1 MAITNK
7 VSNLGALCIIKNIL
21 WSHRLESTVPIITG
35 PRWSKTD
42 LSHEL
47 FRCKHQFVV
56 DHPAWPVLV
65 QAAVWVHVH
74 RLMVLHRL
82 IGTALF
88 RQPRRVV
95 EKARCYRL
103 CATVRIIKAPMTM
116 SRSKLDCNI
125 STDSILNPFLHNL
138 LLIYKHV
145 HMNINIFQRSITCI
159 FSTPDTAESCFEM
172 NTPHREFI

>member
-1 MAITNK
+1 M
-7 VSNLGALCIIKNIL
+7 
-21 WSHRLESTVPIITG
+21 PIITG

-74 RLMVLHRL
+74 RLMMLHRL

-95 EKARCYRL
+95 EEARRYRL
-103 CATVRIIKAPMTM
+103 RATARIIKAPMTM
-116 SRSKLDCNI
+116 SRSKLVPNI
-125 STDSILNPFLHNL
+125 SIDSTLFISTQFVFF
-138 LLIYKHV
+138 YKHV
-145 HMNINIFQRSITCI
+145 QMNINIFQRSITCI
-159 FSTPDTAESCFEM
+159 FLTPDTAESCFEM
-172 NTPHREFI
+172 NTPRSPRVYVTDLSDVNRLVVA